1 MRYAACPPR
10 SVSTRCREVLC
21 PGRASR
27 STTSGSLTVPDQ
39 RKSRKADR
47 SKENNVDRANA
58 GYNIK
63 TEKSRELIERLG
75 RSIPGGNTRSLA
87 YFAPYPLAISR
98 GSGCRIWD
106 VDGNEFVDLLNNYTA
121 TVHGHAVPA
130 INEAMSK
137 QAALGTVFPAPAEAQ
152 AELAERIVDRVAS
165 VEKVRF
171 ANSGTE
177 AVMMAVRAA
186 RAFTGREKIIKA
198 EGGYHGMWEQ
208 VPVSWPQDDLPGRRT
223 ATPEGVR
230 ELVRLVDYN
239 NVAGLEAAMDGEGE
253 SVAAIILEPV
263 TGTGVLT
270 GEPDYFAAARRLA
283 DEHGALLICDEVIT
297 LRLSTGGYQEV
308 LGVLPDLTTM
318 GKIIG
323 GGLPVGAFGG
333 REDVMS
339 VFDPRLPDHLHHS
352 GTFNGNLMT
361 MAAGRVALDLL
372 TQGEI
377 ERINALGER
386 LAEGLRRTLA
396 ERPDLH
402 GVVNNCGSLLHV
414 NFGTEGEVRKY
425 SDLNTDNTEAAR
437 FHLAAL
443 DEGVYFAPRGFMN
456 TSTAMDERVVDDV
469 LEACSR
475 ALERVSALL
484 DLTRVGGSG

>member
-1 MRYAACPPR
+1 MPHTY
-10 SVSTRCREVLC
+10 
-21 PGRASR
+21 
-27 STTSGSLTVPDQ
+27 
-39 RKSRKADR
+39 K
-47 SKENNVDRANA
+47 
-58 GYNIK
+58 IK
-63 TEKSRELIERLG
+63 TQRSRALFERLS

-87 YFAPYPLAISR
+87 YFPPHPLAISH
-98 GSGCRIWD
+98 GSGCRLWD

-130 INEAMSK
+130 INETMTR
-137 QAALGTVFPAPAEAQ
+137 QAPLGTVSPAPAETQ

-171 ANSGTE
+171 TNSGTE

-283 DEHGALLICDEVIT
+283 DEHGALLICDEV
-297 LRLSTGGYQEV
+297 
-308 LGVLPDLTTM
+308 
-318 GKIIG
+318 
-323 GGLPVGAFGG
+323 
-333 REDVMS
+333 MS

-372 TQGEI
+372 TQDEI
-377 ERINALGER
+377 QRLNALGER
-386 LAEGLRRTLA
+386 LTDGLRQLFA
-396 ERPDLH
+396 QKEEL
-402 GVVNNCGSLLHV
+402 GAVVLNCGSLVHL
-414 NFGTEGEVRKY
+414 NFETQGEVRTY
-425 SDLNTDNTEAAR
+425 SDLNLDSPVMAA

-443 DEGVYFAPRGFMN
+443 DEGVYFAPRCFMN
-456 TSTAMDERVVDDV
+456 TSTAMDEQVIDDV

-475 ALERVSALL
+475 AMARVAPLL
-484 DLTRVGGSG
+484 DLTK

>member
-1 MRYAACPPR
+1 MGIRD
-10 SVSTRCREVLC
+10 L
-21 PGRASR
+21 
-27 STTSGSLTVPDQ
+27 
-39 RKSRKADR
+39 
-47 SKENNVDRANA
+47 
-58 GYNIK
+58 GYSIR
-63 TEKSRELIERLG
+63 TERSREIVERLE

-87 YFAPYPLAISR
+87 YFPPYPLVISS

-106 VDGNEFVDLLNNYTA
+106 ADGNEFIDLLNNYTA
-121 TVHGHAVPA
+121 SVHGHALPA
-130 INEAMSK
+130 INEAMGD
-137 QAALGTVFPAPAEAQ
+137 QAALGTVFPAPSGLQ
-152 AELAERIVDRVAS
+152 AELAERIVGRVAS

-198 EGGYHGMWEQ
+198 EDSYNGMWEQ
-208 VPVSWPQDDLPGRRT
+208 VPVSWPQNPYG
-223 ATPEGVR
+223 AAIPEGVCD
-230 ELVRLVDYN
+230 LVRMVDYN
-239 NVAGLEAAMDGEGE
+239 DVGQLEAAMEEEGDE
-253 SVAAIILEPV
+253 VAAILLEPV
-263 TGTGVLT
+263 TGTGVFAGT
-270 GEPDYFAAARRLA
+270 PEYFAAARRLA

-297 LRLSTGGYQEV
+297 LRLGIGGFQEV
-308 LGVLPDLTTM
+308 LGVRPDLTTM

-333 REDVMS
+333 RADVMEI
-339 VFDPRLPDHLHHS
+339 FDPRSPNHLHHS

-361 MAAGRVALDLL
+361 MAAGCVTLDLL
-372 TQGEI
+372 THQEI

-386 LAEGLRRTLA
+386 LAEGLRRLLT
-396 ERPDLH
+396 ERPALH
-402 GVVNNCGSLLHV
+402 GVVNGCGSLLHV

-425 SDLNTDNTEAAR
+425 SDLNLDSPTAAS

-456 TSTAMDERVVDDV
+456 TSTAMDEQMVDDA

-475 ALERVSALL
+475 AMERTVDPGLAG
-484 DLTRVGGSG
+484 D

>member
-1 MRYAACPPR
+1 
-10 SVSTRCREVLC
+10 
-21 PGRASR
+21 
-27 STTSGSLTVPDQ
+27 
-39 RKSRKADR
+39 
-47 SKENNVDRANA
+47 VDATNA

-63 TEKSRELIERLG
+63 TERTQGLITRLG
-75 RSIPGGNTRSLA
+75 RSIPGANTRTLA
-87 YFAPYPLAISR
+87 YFPPYPLAISH

-130 INEAMSK
+130 INEAMTR

-186 RAFTGREKIIKA
+186 RAFTGRAKIIKA

-308 LGVLPDLTTM
+308 LGVRPDLTTM

-372 TQGEI
+372 TQDEI
-377 ERINALGER
+377 QRLNALGER
-386 LAEGLRRTLA
+386 LTDGLRQLFA
-396 ERPDLH
+396 QKEEL
-402 GVVNNCGSLLHV
+402 GAVVLNCGSLVHL
-414 NFGTEGEVRKY
+414 NFETQGEVRTY
-425 SDLNTDNTEAAR
+425 SDLNLDSPVMAA

-443 DEGVYFAPRGFMN
+443 DEGVYFAPRCFMN
-456 TSTAMDERVVDDV
+456 TSTAMDEQVIDDV

-475 ALERVSALL
+475 AMARVVRLFG
-484 DLTRVGGSG
+484 LTSSSR

>member
-1 MRYAACPPR
+1 VLKAC
-10 SVSTRCREVLC
+10 EAGVLT
-21 PGRASR
+21 A
-27 STTSGSLTVPDQ
+27 Q
-39 RKSRKADR
+39 RQ
-47 SKENNVDRANA
+47 ENQVDA
-58 GYNIK
+58 GYNIR
-63 TEKSRELIERLG
+63 TEKSRELVTRLS
-75 RSIPGGNTRSLA
+75 RTIPGGNTRSLA
-87 YFAPYPLAISR
+87 YFPPYPLAISR

-106 VDGNEFVDLLNNYTA
+106 ADGNEFVDLLNNYTA

-130 INEAMSK
+130 INEVMTK

-186 RAFTGREKIIKA
+186 RAFTGREKIIKT

-208 VPVSWPQDDLPGRRT
+208 VPVSHQDTSSGRRT
-223 ATPEGVR
+223 ATPEAVR

-239 NVAGLEAAMDGEGE
+239 DVAGLEAAMEEEGE

-263 TGTGVLT
+263 TGTGALT
-270 GEPDYFAAARRLA
+270 GTPEYFAAARRLA
-283 DEHGALLICDEVIT
+283 DEYGALLICDEIIT
-297 LRLSTGGYQEV
+297 LRLAVDGYQEV
-308 LGVLPDLTTM
+308 LGVRPDLTTM

-339 VFDPRLPDHLHHS
+339 LFDPRLPGHLHHS

-361 MAAGRVALDLL
+361 MAAGRVTLDLL
-372 TQGEI
+372 TENEI
-377 ERINALGER
+377 QRLNTLGER
-386 LAEGLRRTLA
+386 LADGLRRLFA
-396 ERPDLH
+396 QSEEL
-402 GVVNNCGSLLHV
+402 GAVVLNCGSLVHV
-414 NFGTEGEVRKY
+414 NFETEGEVRTY
-425 SDLNTDNTEAAR
+425 SDLNLDSPVMAA

-443 DEGVYFAPRGFMN
+443 DEGIYFAPRCFMN
-456 TSTAMDERVVDDV
+456 TSTAMDEQVTDDV

-475 ALERVSALL
+475 ATARVVGLL
-484 DLTRVGGSG
+484 DSSRSGG

>member
-1 MRYAACPPR
+1 MPETSKRYN
-10 SVSTRCREVLC
+10 L
-21 PGRASR
+21 
-27 STTSGSLTVPDQ
+27 TTA
-39 RKSRKADR
+39 R
-47 SKENNVDRANA
+47 
-58 GYNIK
+58 
-63 TEKSRELIERLG
+63 SRELIERLS
-75 RSIPGGNTRSLA
+75 RAIPGGNTRSLA
-87 YFAPYPLAISR
+87 YFPPYPLAISH
-98 GSGCRIWD
+98 GSGCRVWD

-121 TVHGHAVPA
+121 TVHGHAVLA

-152 AELAERIVDRVAS
+152 AELAERIVNRVAS

-208 VPVSWPQDDLPGRRT
+208 VPVSRPQDTLSERRT
-223 ATPEGVR
+223 ATPEGVAA
-230 ELVRLVDYN
+230 LVRMVDYN
-239 NVAGLEAAMDGEGE
+239 DVAGLEAAMEEDGEDI
-253 SVAAIILEPV
+253 ATIILEPV

-270 GEPDYFAAARRLA
+270 GTPEYFAAARRLA

-297 LRLSTGGYQEV
+297 LRLAVGGYQEV
-308 LGVLPDLTTM
+308 LGVRPDLTTM

-333 REDVMS
+333 REEVMS

-361 MAAGRVALDLL
+361 MAAGCVALDLL
-372 TQGEI
+372 TRDKI
-377 ERINALGER
+377 ERLNALGER
-386 LAEGLRRTLA
+386 LANGLRQIFSQRKELRA
-396 ERPDLH
+396 
-402 GVVNNCGSLLHV
+402 VVLNCGSLVHV
-414 NFGTEGEVRKY
+414 NFETKGEVRNY
-425 SDLNTDNTEAAR
+425 SDLNLDSPVMAA

-443 DEGVYFAPRGFMN
+443 DEGAYFAPRSFMN
-456 TSTAMDERVVDDV
+456 TSTAMDEQIIDDV

-475 ALERVSALL
+475 ARARVAGLL
-484 DLTRVGGSG
+484 DLTKSGG

>member
-1 MRYAACPPR
+1 MPETSKSYN
-10 SVSTRCREVLC
+10 L
-21 PGRASR
+21 
-27 STTSGSLTVPDQ
+27 TTA
-39 RKSRKADR
+39 R
-47 SKENNVDRANA
+47 
-58 GYNIK
+58 
-63 TEKSRELIERLG
+63 SRELIERLS

-87 YFAPYPLAISR
+87 YFPPYPLAISH
-98 GSGCRIWD
+98 GSGCRVWD

-208 VPVSWPQDDLPGRRT
+208 VPVSRPQDTLSERRT
-223 ATPEGVR
+223 ATPEGVAA
-230 ELVRLVDYN
+230 LVRMVDYN
-239 NVAGLEAAMDGEGE
+239 DVAELEAAMEEDGEDI
-253 SVAAIILEPV
+253 AAIILEPV

-270 GEPDYFAAARRLA
+270 GTPEYFAAARRLA

-297 LRLSTGGYQEV
+297 LRLAVGGYQEV
-308 LGVLPDLTTM
+308 LGVRPDLTTM

-333 REDVMS
+333 REEVMS

-361 MAAGRVALDLL
+361 MAAGCVALDLL
-372 TQGEI
+372 TRDKI
-377 ERINALGER
+377 ERLNALGER
-386 LAEGLRRTLA
+386 LANGLRQIFSQRKELRA
-396 ERPDLH
+396 
-402 GVVNNCGSLLHV
+402 VVLNCGSLVHV
-414 NFGTEGEVRKY
+414 NFETEGEIRNY
-425 SDLNTDNTEAAR
+425 SDLNLDSPVMAA

-443 DEGVYFAPRGFMN
+443 DEGAYFAPRCFMN
-456 TSTAMDERVVDDV
+456 TSTAMDEQIIDDV

-475 ALERVSALL
+475 ARARVAGLL
-484 DLTRVGGSG
+484 DLTKSGG